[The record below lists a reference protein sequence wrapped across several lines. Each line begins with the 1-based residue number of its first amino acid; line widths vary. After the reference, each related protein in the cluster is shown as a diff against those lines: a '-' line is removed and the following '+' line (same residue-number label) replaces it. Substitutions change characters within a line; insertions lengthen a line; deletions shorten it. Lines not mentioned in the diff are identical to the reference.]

1 LTTTAARPQARRR
14 LWYDALAL
22 ASLAAIAVT
31 WWLLSHGDYV
41 HDAYAYWSID
51 YRDMYGSS
59 LVGRPATYLYSPAF
73 AQLIWPATLLPW
85 QIFASLWIGL
95 NLVALTWMAG
105 PILAALLLFIPHSP
119 VTDEIST
126 GNIHLLIGAAIV
138 IGLRRPPA
146 LAFPLLTKVT
156 PGVGVL
162 WLAAANKWRPF
173 AIAIGA
179 TVLICVVSFAISRD
193 AWFDWMR
200 LLTASS
206 GVPVPSEA
214 SVIPGPL
221 WLRTLLAAAVVVAGG
236 RMQWRWTVPVA
247 AVIALPVVWSSG
259 LSVLVALVPLYR
271 DRFPGWRDQLVG
283 QVRRYRTSLSSR

>member
-1 LTTTAARPQARRR
+1 MNGRGHSIRTRSLAGDALIITAWVAMAWAWQTMVRGDFF
-14 LWYDALAL
+14 YDAR
-22 ASLAAIAVT
+22 
-31 WWLLSHGDYV
+31 
-41 HDAYAYWSID
+41 AYWSVD
-51 YRDMYGSS
+51 YANLYDLS
-59 LVGRPATYLYSPAF
+59 LVGRRATYLYSPAF
-73 AQLIWPATLLPW
+73 AQLIWPLTLLPW
-85 QIFASLWIGL
+85 VVFAAIWSAL
-95 NLVALTWMAG
+95 NFAALIWMAG
-105 PILAALLLFIPHSP
+105 PVLAAVLLFFPFSP
-119 VTDEIST
+119 VTDEITT

-156 PGVGVL
+156 PGVAVL
-162 WLAAANKWRPF
+162 WLAAANKWRAF

-179 TVLICVVSFAISRD
+179 TLAICAVSFAISPD

-200 LLTASS
+200 LLTVSS

-221 WLRTLLAAAVVVAGG
+221 WLRTLLAAVVVVAGG
-236 RMQWRWTVPVA
+236 KMQWRWTVPVA

-271 DRFPGWRDQLVG
+271 DRFRAWRDQLVG